1 MKTKFKRRCFALCI
15 SMLYVLAA
23 GHPVL
28 AEDIEVLVG
37 PGGLVRM
44 KPNVLFIMDTSSSM
58 GWNVAGDKKPA
69 PTNPSDPLDP
79 SRLSILKDVFK
90 DLMENPSYQGINVAL
105 MRFSNDN
112 NGGYFVSPMQELNS
126 DTRKNII
133 SASRNLGTDGQ
144 TPLSETLYE
153 AALFWGGETVD
164 YGYRTTVNAN
174 VSGVSE
180 NDSTHTRP
188 TYISP
193 ISNSECQKNY
203 TILLTDGGPAEDML
217 DNVRLN
223 ANEQPTK
230 VYQYISNNT
239 SCLGDDDGD
248 CLDDIAKYLNTV
260 DQSSNIPGTQTVQT
274 YTIGFTTDQA
284 LLQQTADAGG
294 GTPETADSK
303 EKLEEAFTSILNV
316 ITNANDSFSPP
327 ALAAN
332 TFNGISHINR
342 LYYALFEPAATPKWN
357 GNVKPY
363 ELNDAYQLVDAATR
377 PVIDKD
383 GMFLEESRSFWSD
396 TDDGAKIVI
405 GGANSRLPDAS
416 DRNLFTYTGDYG
428 GTTGLIPDTPE
439 ISTANNALK
448 NADSSDLT
456 ADMLDIRITDDDD
469 KEDSTRTNAEFTRV
483 LDAIRDAKIGAP
495 LHSQPVLVTYGG
507 DNAKN
512 ADLTLFVTTN
522 DGFLHA
528 LDASPK
534 NEGTTEGGKE
544 LFAFIPKELL
554 PNLPKLAGKTGS
566 MVYGL
571 DGSISAWVK
580 ESDDPDST
588 IDADDGDHV
597 YIYVGM
603 RRGGNNYYALDV
615 TDRTAPTLKWVIRG
629 GPDGTPGFEE
639 LGQSWSKPT
648 LASIKV
654 GNDTKK
660 VLIFGGGY
668 DKAQDDNPLNAD
680 AQDDTIGRAIFIVDA
695 KTGERLWWAGPKDS
709 DANWELEKK
718 MTHSIPSDIRL
729 MDSNRDGH
737 TDRLYVGDMR
747 GQIFRIDLKPTL
759 TDSTGVLLAS
769 LSGKNEA
776 DNRRFYYPPDVVLT
790 QRRGGTPYI
799 SINIGSGYRA
809 HPLNHLTTDGDD
821 APRVNDRFYSLRD
834 LHVGPIPTNVTIT
847 PMSDDSND
855 SNDTDKKKLFD
866 ATNGLVANSANIGN
880 LTTAGWYITL
890 GDGSGEKVLAP
901 SITINGEI
909 LFTTYTPPEAVENS
923 ECGPPPGH
931 GRLYRV
937 SLFDATPTRSD
948 KADPR
953 LEDRAILLDRPGIP
967 PAPTIMFRERE
978 KNSGDGGDGGDGG
991 GGDGGGDDGKPPKK
1005 IIEIINCVGT
1015 ECEGMN
1021 NPNPIREIYWQD
1033 GLKTGVSKKY

>member
-1 MKTKFKRRCFALCI
+1 MKTKIKRRLFALCI

-58 GWNVAGDKKPA
+58 GWDVDA
-69 PTNPSDPLDP
+69 TNENRLQNGP
-79 SRLSILKDVFK
+79 SRLSILQNVFK

-105 MRFSNDN
+105 MRFSNNN

-126 DTRKNII
+126 DTRENII
-133 SASRNLGTDGQ
+133 RASRNLGTDGQ

-164 YGYRTTVNAN
+164 YGHRTTDNTN
-174 VSGVSE
+174 VSGVSD

-188 TYISP
+188 KYISP

-223 ANEQPTK
+223 TNGQRTK
-230 VYQYISNNT
+230 AYQYIHDNT
-239 SCLGDDDGD
+239 SCLKNDDGD

-260 DQSSNIPGTQTVQT
+260 DQSSNIPDTQTVQT
-274 YTIGFTTDQA
+274 YTIGFTSNQT

-294 GTPETADSK
+294 GTYTVADDK
-303 EKLEEAFTSILNV
+303 EELEEAFTSILRV

-342 LYYALFEPAATPKWN
+342 LYYTLFEPAATPKWD

-363 ELNDAYQLVDAATR
+363 ELNDAYQLVDAVSR
-377 PVIDKD
+377 PVIGED
-383 GMFLEESRSFWSD
+383 GMFLEQSRSFWSN
-396 TDDGAKIVI
+396 TDDGANIVI
-405 GGANSRLPDAS
+405 GGANRRLPAKN
-416 DRNLFTYTGDYG
+416 DRNLYTYTGDYDDE
-428 GTTGLIPDTPE
+428 TGLIPDTPG
-439 ISTANNALK
+439 ISTFKNTLK
-448 NADSSDLT
+448 NANSSNLT
-456 ADMLDIRITDDDD
+456 ADMLDISITDDDD
-469 KEDSTRTNAEFTRV
+469 KEDSTRTNAEFTHV
-483 LDAIRDAKIGAP
+483 LDTIRSAKIGAP

-507 DNAKN
+507 DNAED
-512 ADLTLFVTTN
+512 ADLTLFVATN

-528 LDASPK
+528 LDASPGK
-534 NEGTTEGGKE
+534 EGTEEGGKE

-580 ESDDPDST
+580 ESDDSDST
-588 IDADDGDHV
+588 IDANDGDHV

-615 TDRTAPTLKWVIRG
+615 TNRTAPTLKWVIRG
-629 GPDGTPGFEE
+629 GPDNTPGFEE

-648 LASIKV
+648 LASIKY
-654 GNDTKK
+654 GATTKK

-680 AQDDTIGRAIFIVDA
+680 GRDDNDDTIGRAIFIVDA
-695 KTGERLWWAGPKDS
+695 TTGERLWWAGPKDS
-709 DANWELEKK
+709 DASLELEK

-729 MDSNRDGH
+729 MDSNHDGH

-747 GQIFRIDLKPTL
+747 GQIFRIDLKSTL

-769 LSGKNEA
+769 LSGETEA

-790 QRRGGTPYI
+790 QRRGAPPYV

-809 HPLNHLTTDGDD
+809 HPLNHLTIDD
-821 APRVNDRFYSLRD
+821 DDKPRVNDRFYSLRD
-834 LHVGPIPTNVTIT
+834 LHVGLIPTDETIT
-847 PMSDDSND
+847 PISDGSNGSD
-855 SNDTDKKKLFD
+855 ENLFD
-866 ATNGLVANSANIGN
+866 ATNSLVANSTDIDA
-880 LTTAGWYITL
+880 LAASTGWYITL

-923 ECGPPPGH
+923 ECGPPPGQ

-937 SLFDATPTRSD
+937 SLFDATPTRSNE
-948 KADPR
+948 ADPA
-953 LEDRAILLDRPGIP
+953 LEDRATLLTRTGIP
-967 PAPTIMFRERE
+967 PAPTAVFRE
-978 KNSGDGGDGGDGG
+978 NS
-991 GGDGGGDDGKPPKK
+991 DGKIK
-1005 IIEIINCVGT
+1005 IVNCVGT
-1015 ECEGMN
+1015 ECEGID
-1021 NPNPIREIYWQD
+1021 NPNPIQEIYWQD
-1033 GLKTGVSKKY
+1033 GT

>member
-1 MKTKFKRRCFALCI
+1 MKTKLKRRCFALCI

-58 GWNVAGDKKPA
+58 SWNVAGDQKPA
-69 PTNPSDPLDP
+69 TTDP

-90 DLMENPSYQGINVAL
+90 SLMENPSYQGINVAL
-105 MRFSNDN
+105 MRFSNNN
-112 NGGYFVSPMQELNS
+112 NGGYFVSPMQELNK
-126 DTRKNII
+126 DTREDII
-133 SASRNLGTDGQ
+133 RASNSLGIAGQ

-164 YGYRTTVNAN
+164 YGYRTIANAN
-174 VSGVSE
+174 VSGVSDD
-180 NDSTHTRP
+180 DSTHTRP
-188 TYISP
+188 AYISP

-217 DNVRLN
+217 NDVRLN
-223 ANEQPTK
+223 ANNQATK
-230 VYQYISNNT
+230 VYQYIDNNT
-239 SCLGDDDGD
+239 SCLKDDDD
-248 CLDDIAKYLNTV
+248 YCLDDVAKYLNTV
-260 DQSSNIPGTQTVQT
+260 DQNPDIPGTQTVQT
-274 YTIGFTTDQA
+274 YTIGFTTDQP

-303 EKLEEAFTSILNV
+303 ENLEEAFASILNV

-332 TFNGISHINR
+332 TFNGIAHINR
-342 LYYALFEPAATPKWN
+342 LYYTLFEPAATPKWN
-357 GNVKPY
+357 GNIKPY
-363 ELNDAYQLVDAATR
+363 KLNDNYQLVDADVR
-377 PVIDKD
+377 PVIGED
-383 GMFLEESRSFWSD
+383 GMFLEDSRSFWSD
-396 TDDGAKIVI
+396 IDDGAKIII

-416 DRNLFTYTGDYG
+416 NRNLYTYTGDYDE
-428 GTTGLIPDTPE
+428 TGLIPDNPE
-439 ISTANNALK
+439 ISDAKHALK
-448 NADSSDLT
+448 DTNRNLT
-456 ADMLDIRITDDDD
+456 ADMLDIKITDDDD
-469 KEDSTRTNAEFTRV
+469 DKKDRKKTNAEFTRV

-507 DNAKN
+507 SDAEDV
-512 ADLTLFVTTN
+512 DLTLFVATN

-528 LDASPK
+528 LDASPEK
-534 NEGTTEGGKE
+534 EGTAEGGKE

-571 DGSISAWVK
+571 DGSISTWVK
-580 ESDDPDST
+580 ESNDPDST
-588 IDADDGDHV
+588 IEAADDDHV

-615 TDRTAPTLKWVIRG
+615 TDRTAPKLKWVIRG
-629 GPDGTPGFEE
+629 GPDGTEGFEE

-680 AQDDTIGRAIFIVDA
+680 GRDDNDDTIGRAIFIVNA
-695 KTGERLWWAGPKDS
+695 KTGERLWWAGPEDEDN
-709 DANWELEKK
+709 DANLQLKE

-759 TDSTGVLLAS
+759 NDSTGVLLAS
-769 LSGKNEA
+769 LSGETEA

-834 LHVGPIPTNVTIT
+834 LHVGPIPADETIT
-847 PMSDDSND
+847 PMSDGSDGSDN
-855 SNDTDKKKLFD
+855 NLFD
-866 ATNGLVANSANIGN
+866 ATNSLVANSTDIDA
-880 LTTAGWYITL
+880 LAAATGWYITL

-901 SITINGEI
+901 SMTINGEI

-923 ECGPPPGH
+923 ECGPPPGE

-937 SLFDATPTRSD
+937 SLFDATPTRSSNET
-948 KADPR
+948 DPVASS
-953 LEDRAILLDRPGIP
+953 LEDRAMSLTRLGIP
-967 PAPTIMFRERE
+967 PAPTVMFRE
-978 KNSGDGGDGGDGG
+978 NSNGRT
-991 GGDGGGDDGKPPKK
+991 
-1005 IIEIINCVGT
+1005 EIVNCVGT
-1015 ECEGMN
+1015 ECEGID
-1021 NPNPIREIYWQD
+1021 NPNPIREIYWLD
-1033 GLKTGVSKKY
+1033 GT